1 MAFLV
6 TDTQQARRTERIVR
20 FTAGDGAPLN
30 LINIC
35 DRPTMG
41 PVLLVHGSG
50 VRANLFRP
58 PVETSIVDAL
68 IQAGYDVWLE
78 NWRASIDFDQYQWTL
93 DEAAVFDHPAAV
105 RTVLEE
111 TGADSLKAIVHCQGS
126 TSFCMSAAA
135 GLLPEVET
143 IVSSAVSFHPVVP
156 RLSALKMRALYPVAA
171 SVFSSLNSDWATR
184 PDDVP
189 SMLYAGFANVVHRGC
204 DVPECK
210 LISEMYGSGSQAL
223 WRHDNLNDET
233 HRVFIPR
240 EFGEVPMSFFKQ
252 MRASVFAGQM
262 VSTGELDH
270 RLPARFADQAPRTD
284 ARFVFFTGSQNRTFD
299 AGAQLASYQWMSS
312 VSTQRHAL
320 HLFEGYSHLD
330 VFLGKAA
337 SQDIFPTLISEL
349 NASS

>member
-1 MAFLV
+1 MVGATTKL
-6 TDTQQARRTERIVR
+6 TQSQRTERVVW
-20 FTAGDGAPLN
+20 FKAGDETPLN
-30 LINIC
+30 LINVHAN
-35 DRPTMG
+35 PTKG
-41 PVLLVHGSG
+41 PVLLIHGSG

-58 PVETSIVDAL
+58 PVDTTLVDAL
-68 IQAGYDVWLE
+68 VDAGYDVWLE
-78 NWRASIDFDQYQWTL
+78 NWRASIDFDQPQWTL
-93 DEAAVFDHPAAV
+93 DDGAVFDHPAAV
-105 RTVLEE
+105 QRVLRE

-156 RLSALKMRALYPVAA
+156 WLSRVKMRALYPIA
-171 SVFSSLNSDWATR
+171 SAMFSSLNSDWASR
-184 PDDVP
+184 PDDLP
-189 SMLYAGFANVVHRGC
+189 SMLYAKFADVVHRSC

-210 LISEMYGSGSQAL
+210 LISEMYGAGSPAL
-223 WRHDNLNDET
+223 WRHENLNDET

-252 MRASVFAGQM
+252 IRAGIFAGQL

-270 RLPARFADQAPRTD
+270 RLPARFVDQAPRTD

-299 AGAQLASYQWMSS
+299 ASGQVASFEWMRS
-312 VSTQRHAL
+312 VSPQRHAL

-330 VFLGKAA
+330 VFLGKSAA
-337 SQDIFPTLISEL
+337 EDIFPTLIAEL
-349 NASS
+349 DAPS